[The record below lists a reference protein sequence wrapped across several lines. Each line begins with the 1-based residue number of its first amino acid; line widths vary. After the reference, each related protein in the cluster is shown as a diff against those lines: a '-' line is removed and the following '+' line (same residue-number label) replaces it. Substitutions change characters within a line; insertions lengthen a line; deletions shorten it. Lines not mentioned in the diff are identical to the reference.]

1 MSIDK
6 QVHDTAYTGS
16 KNNGHGQL
24 TALETDLSIV
34 IPALHEGPNLAI
46 LLPQLQDLFRSRNI
60 SHEILV
66 VTRNADAETLETA
79 RRWDAKVLE
88 QAGPGYGGA
97 LTTGF
102 RRAKGKY
109 VLTMDADLSH
119 QPTFILDLWAMR
131 NQAEV
136 IIASRYVKGG
146 SAEMPKSRF
155 WLSRVLNKFFSRGLS
170 IPVRDLSSGFR
181 LYKSELV
188 KTKEFAAH
196 NFDILPEILVKV
208 YSEGWQVKEVPFQY
222 APREHGS
229 SNARVFVFGLAY
241 LRTFYALWKLRNSVL
256 SADYDDRAYNSPIWL
271 QRYWQRSRYRHIT
284 ELIKGEGK
292 VLDVGC
298 GSSRIIG
305 ALPEGSVALDVAKR
319 KVRYARKFQKL
330 LVEGSG
336 FNLPFADKS
345 FPCVL
350 CSQVIEHVPFDSPI
364 LAELDRVLAPGGL
377 LVLGTPDYDR
387 WEWVYIEKVYGKV
400 APGAYADEH
409 ITHYNR
415 QQLIDIFEKRGYKL
429 EATRYI
435 LRGELIL
442 ALRKLP

>member
-1 MSIDK
+1 
-6 QVHDTAYTGS
+6 
-16 KNNGHGQL
+16 
-24 TALETDLSIV
+24 
-34 IPALHEGPNLAI
+34 
-46 LLPQLQDLFRSRNI
+46 
-60 SHEILV
+60 
-66 VTRNADAETLETA
+66 
-79 RRWDAKVLE
+79 VLE
-88 QAGPGYGGA
+88 QEGPDYGSA

-102 RRAKGKY
+102 RSAKGKY
-109 VLTMDADLSH
+109 ILTMDADLSH
-119 QPTFILDLWAMR
+119 QPTFILDIWNR
-131 NQAEV
+131 RRQAEV

-146 SAEMPKSRF
+146 TAVMPKSRF
-155 WLSRVLNKFFSRGLS
+155 WLSRVLNQFFSRGLS

-181 LYKSELV
+181 LYKAELV
-188 KTKEFAAH
+188 RDKDFTAH

-208 YSEGWQVKEVPFQY
+208 YSEGWQVKEVPFHY
-222 APREHGS
+222 APRKHGS
-229 SNARVFVFGLAY
+229 SNARVFIFGLAY

-256 SADYDDRAYNSPIWL
+256 SADYDDRAFNSPIWL

-305 ALPEGSVALDVAKR
+305 ALPEASVALDVANR
-319 KVRYARKFQKL
+319 KLRYARKFKKL
-330 LVEGSG
+330 LVVGSG

-364 LAELDRVLAPGGL
+364 LDELDRVLAPGGL
-377 LVLGTPDYDR
+377 LVLGTPDYDH
-387 WEWVYIEKVYGKV
+387 WKWVYIEKVYGKV

-415 QQLIDIFEKRGYKL
+415 QQLIDIFEKRGYKV

-442 ALRKLP
+442 AFNTGTLAQPIGKRLGASASIYLICSSV